1 MALLTITA
9 GIGSESLLIA
19 QHIANRLSVRLYDD
33 DRLQQEFLDMGLSLK
48 DIESLDEKAPGF
60 FNRLLDLKPK
70 SYQELLESVVYRV
83 AQRGEGVIIGHGS
96 PFLLQDFGCA
106 LHVRI
111 YSSETQRVKRI
122 AQEWKI
128 DEINA
133 QKAIRKS
140 DSDRRGFMEYA
151 FNISWDDPG
160 LYDLIVNTDKLG
172 YETAAEMIIA
182 VASSDIIN
190 SCSLTALETMKR
202 YSLEKRIE
210 AVVKKTLL
218 VPKNVQV
225 SVTDDGHVTLTGV
238 MNPLESQDRL
248 LDAVRSVPGV
258 IDIAAKIASEKIHDI

>member
-1 MALLTITA
+1 MALITITA
-9 GIGSESLLIA
+9 GIGSEALLIA
-19 QHIANRLSVRLYDD
+19 NHVANRLSVKLYDD
-33 DRLQQEFLDMGLSLK
+33 DRLQKEFLAMGFSSQ
-48 DIESLDEKAPGF
+48 DIESLNEKAPGF
-60 FNRLLDLKPK
+60 LNRLLDLKPK
-70 SYQELLESVVYRV
+70 SYQELLEAVVYRV

-122 AQEWKI
+122 AKEWKI

-133 QKAIRKS
+133 RKAIRKS
-140 DSDRRGFMEYA
+140 DSDQRGFMEYA
-151 FNISWDDPG
+151 FNIRWDEPG
-160 LYDLIVNTDKLG
+160 LYDLIVNIDKLA
-172 YETAAEMIIA
+172 YESAAEMIIA

-190 SCSLTALETMKR
+190 SCSLTAIETMKR
-202 YSLEKRIE
+202 YSLEKKIE

-225 SVTDDGHVTLTGV
+225 SVTDDGQVTLTGV

-248 LDAVRSVPGV
+248 LEAVRSVLGV
-258 IDIAAKIASEKIHDI
+258 KNIVARIASEKIHDI

>member
-1 MALLTITA
+1 MALITITA
-9 GIGSESLLIA
+9 GIGSEAPLIA
-19 QHIANRLSVRLYDD
+19 NHVANRLAVKLYDD
-33 DRLQQEFLDMGLSLK
+33 DRLQKEFLAMGLSSQ

-70 SYQELLESVVYRV
+70 FYHEFLEAVVYRV

-122 AQEWKI
+122 AEEWKI
-128 DEINA
+128 DEITA
-133 QKAIRKS
+133 RKAIRKS

-151 FNISWDDPG
+151 FNISWDDPE
-160 LYDLIVNTDKLG
+160 LYDLIVNIDKLTH
-172 YETAAEMIIA
+172 ESAAEMIIA

-202 YSLEKRIE
+202 YSLGKKIE

-218 VPKNVQV
+218 IPKNVQV
-225 SVTDDGHVTLTGV
+225 SVTDNGQVTLTGV

-248 LDAVRSVPGV
+248 IEAVRSIHGV
-258 IDIAAKIASEKIHDI
+258 KDVVARIANEKVHDI